1 MALDPV
7 HQSSLSDQVV
17 DRLRAEIV
25 GGRWPLDER
34 IPPEPEL
41 MAALGVARGTLREAL
56 RALQYT
62 GMIEIRRGDG
72 TSRIRVRGGPERGR
86 ARRRKESAPPGLP
99 SDRSR
104 SPHMTEYI
112 VKIGFWLR
120 AYDGFT
126 VEAETDAEALE
137 KAKAAAKAAM
147 QSAAHP
153 EHIDIEERREGVIA
167 FIDRLG
173 PDGRHAVIEDVEFD
187 YDRIHDGLT
196 G

>member
-1 MALDPV
+1 
-7 HQSSLSDQVV
+7 
-17 DRLRAEIV
+17 
-25 GGRWPLDER
+25 
-34 IPPEPEL
+34 
-41 MAALGVARGTLREAL
+41 
-56 RALQYT
+56 
-62 GMIEIRRGDG
+62 
-72 TSRIRVRGGPERGR
+72 
-86 ARRRKESAPPGLP
+86 
-99 SDRSR
+99 
-104 SPHMTEYI
+104 MTEYI

-167 FIDRLG
+167 FIDRLA

-187 YDRIHDGLT
+187 DDRIHDSPIG
-196 G
+196 